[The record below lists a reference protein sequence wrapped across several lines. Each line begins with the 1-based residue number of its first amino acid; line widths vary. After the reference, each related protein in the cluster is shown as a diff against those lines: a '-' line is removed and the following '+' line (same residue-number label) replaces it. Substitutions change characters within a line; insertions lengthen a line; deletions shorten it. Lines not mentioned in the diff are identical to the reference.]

1 MDVIKKINLMLVYSM
16 PFFLIFSHSVADA
29 IVVFTGLTFLILLF
43 FNKIFVQTKNLLRDK
58 VIISLFIFY
67 FILVFSSF
75 LSEFQSLSLKRSIP
89 YIRFIFFVAAM
100 KYWLLTDKKTIKI
113 LTYSFA
119 ACLLFVSFDVIF
131 QYFNYKYVPIN
142 PELGNSPENLIKKG
156 FDIFGYPSKDYYR
169 FQGPFK
175 DEYIA
180 GGFILRL
187 SPFLFLVAFS
197 IYKLKKDNFSK
208 ILIILSA
215 ALIIY
220 SIYITG
226 DRAPF
231 FMLFLISTLLILS
244 LFNKKII
251 LIFLSSLILIIFLAG
266 LNVDKKNRYLGES
279 LHALGFQNNEFTLD
293 TGYGHLFYSAI
304 KIWIDKPFIG
314 VGTKNYRKI
323 CYRKEYNFESKNNH
337 QLCSTHPHNY
347 VLELLSETGLL
358 GLISFYSIFFY
369 LLRDFELVK
378 KVLQKNLNYI
388 YIKFSLI
395 SLIII
400 LWPISTTGSILTNKN
415 SVILW
420 LIFGLTYSAINIKKK
435 SSL

>member
-1 MDVIKKINLMLVYSM
+1 M
-16 PFFLIFSHSVADA
+16 
-29 IVVFTGLTFLILLF
+29 
-43 FNKIFVQTKNLLRDK
+43 
-58 VIISLFIFY
+58 
-67 FILVFSSF
+67 
-75 LSEFQSLSLKRSIP
+75 
-89 YIRFIFFVAAM
+89 
-100 KYWLLTDKKTIKI
+100 
-113 LTYSFA
+113 
-119 ACLLFVSFDVIF
+119 
-131 QYFNYKYVPIN
+131 
-142 PELGNSPENLIKKG
+142 
-156 FDIFGYPSKDYYR
+156 
-169 FQGPFK
+169 
-175 DEYIA
+175 
-180 GGFILRL
+180 
-187 SPFLFLVAFS
+187 
-197 IYKLKKDNFSK
+197 
-208 ILIILSA
+208 
-215 ALIIY
+215 
-220 SIYITG
+220 
-226 DRAPF
+226 
-231 FMLFLISTLLILS
+231 
-244 LFNKKII
+244 
-251 LIFLSSLILIIFLAG
+251 
-266 LNVDKKNRYLGES
+266 
-279 LHALGFQNNEFTLD
+279 HALGFQNNEFTLD